1 MVSLRYEIDNESPE
15 EKKRFIRAMFSSIVP
30 AYDRL
35 NRILSMG
42 IDIAWRRSAV
52 RALGDISGKTLLD
65 LCCGTGDLSKALSR
79 KGARVVSLDFCPAMI
94 EKGIAR
100 GAIRGDAVVAD
111 ASCLP
116 FKDNAFDM
124 LTIAFGIRNIP
135 DLDNFIRETARVLK
149 EDGTLLI
156 LELTRPQRRLM
167 ARLHHLYL
175 KRVLPVVGWM
185 VSGRLTAYRY
195 LSKTVQTF
203 IDPEMLEARFAAHGY
218 ACAHTHHS
226 MGIATI
232 VECVRSGRDGAG
244 RGETRRTRTDESA
257 SATYSTVQPNRAPL

>member
-1 MVSLRYEIDNESPE
+1 MVSLRYEIDNESPD

-42 IDIAWRRSAV
+42 IDVAWRRSAV
-52 RALGDISGKTLLD
+52 RSLGDIAGKAVLD
-65 LCCGTGDLSKALSR
+65 LCCGTGDLSKALSK

-94 EKGIAR
+94 ERGIRR
-100 GAIRGDAVVAD
+100 GAIRGSAVVAD
-111 ASCLP
+111 ASRLP
-116 FKDNAFDM
+116 FRDDSFDM

-135 DLDNFIRETARVLK
+135 DLDNFIRETKRVLK
-149 EDGTLLI
+149 DHGTLLI
-156 LELTRPQRRLM
+156 LELTRPERRLM

-195 LSKTVQTF
+195 LSKTIQTF
-203 IDPEMLEARFAAHGY
+203 IDPETLEARFAAHGF
-218 ACAHTHHS
+218 ACAHTHHT

-232 VECVRSGRDGAG
+232 VECVIGGSDGDG
-244 RGETRRTRTDESA
+244 RGDERRTRADEGVS
-257 SATYSTVQPNRAPL
+257 TGYSMVQPNRAPL

>member
-30 AYDRL
+30 SYDRL

-42 IDIAWRRSAV
+42 IDVAWRRTAV
-52 RALGDISGKTLLD
+52 RALGDIKGRTVLD
-65 LCCGTGDLSKALSR
+65 LCCGTGDLSRSLHDR
-79 KGARVVSLDFCPAMI
+79 GARVVSLDFCAAMI
-94 EKGIAR
+94 ERGVKR
-100 GAIRGDAVVAD
+100 GAIRGSAVVAD
-111 ASCLP
+111 ASRLP

-135 DLDNFIRETARVLK
+135 DLDNFIRETKRVLK
-149 EDGTLLI
+149 DDGTLLI

-175 KRVLPVVGWM
+175 KQLLPVVGWM

-195 LSKTVQTF
+195 LSKTVATF
-203 IDPEMLEARFAAHGY
+203 IDPESLEELFAVHGF
-218 ACAHTHHS
+218 ACAHTHRT

-232 VECVRSGRDGAG
+232 VECVREGRDGAG

-257 SATYSTVQPNRAPL
+257 SANYSTVQPNRAPL